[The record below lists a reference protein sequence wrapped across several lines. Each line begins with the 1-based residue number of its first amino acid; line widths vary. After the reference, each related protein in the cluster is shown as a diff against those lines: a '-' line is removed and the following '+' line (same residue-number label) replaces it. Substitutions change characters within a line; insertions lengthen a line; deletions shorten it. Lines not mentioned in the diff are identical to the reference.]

1 MNPIE
6 SQLRERFQVFAGR
19 EGRVSFAPGRVNLI
33 GEHTDYTAGFV
44 LPASLAM
51 RTWAAAAPRT
61 DSRLRVYSE
70 AHDEVAELPLD
81 STPSVARGEWSDYVI
96 GVAWA
101 LQRTGRRLRGADLY
115 ITGDLPIGSGLSSS
129 AALEVATAFALLDA
143 AQLEMPSPFEIA
155 RACQVAENQYVGS
168 RCGIM
173 DQFIATHGRRGGAML
188 LDCGTFDWREV
199 PLPASHRFI
208 VADTTVKHALARGE
222 YNIRRAECEEI
233 VSLAL
238 HRLPHRV
245 RLPDLTADE
254 VEKMFDEL
262 QPTLASRLR
271 HVITENRRVHETVAA
286 LETGDAVKVGTLLT
300 ASHASLRDDFEVSCR
315 ELDVMVD
322 LALGMPGV
330 RGARMIGGGFGGCT
344 LTLVDA
350 ALAAETVTR
359 LREEYADGMGLT
371 PTVFECEFGDA
382 AGVVP

>member
-1 MNPIE
+1 MTPSE
-6 SQLRERFQVFAGR
+6 QDLRERFKVFAGR
-19 EGRVSFAPGRVNLI
+19 DGRVSFAPGRVNLI

-51 RTWAAAAPRT
+51 RTWVASAPRT
-61 DSRLRVYSE
+61 DGRLRIYSE
-70 AHDEVAELPLD
+70 HHDEVAELPLD
-81 STPSVARGEWSDYVI
+81 STPSQARGEWSDYVV

-115 ITGDLPIGSGLSSS
+115 VTGDLPIGSGLSSS
-129 AALEVATAFALLDA
+129 AALEVATAYALLDVA
-143 AQLEMPSPFEIA
+143 GLETPSPFEIA
-155 RACQVAENQYVGS
+155 RTCQVAENQYVGA

-173 DQFIATHGRRGGAML
+173 DPFIATHGRRDGAML

-199 PLPASHRFI
+199 PLPMSHRFI

-238 HRLPHRV
+238 HRLPNRV
-245 RLPDLTADE
+245 RLADLTPQE
-254 VEKMFDEL
+254 VDKLSGEL
-262 QPTLASRLR
+262 QPALASRLR
-271 HVITENRRVHETVAA
+271 HLISENRRVHETVAA
-286 LETGDAVKVGTLLT
+286 LETGRAEKVGALLN

-322 LALGMPGV
+322 LAVGMPGV

-350 ALAAETVTR
+350 PLAAQTVAR
-359 LREEYADGMGLT
+359 LREEYAASMGVT
-371 PTVFECEFGDA
+371 PIVFECRFGDA
-382 AGVVP
+382 GGMLP

>member
-1 MNPIE
+1 MTFTE
-6 SQLRERFQVFAGR
+6 RELRERFRVFAGR

-51 RTWAAAAPRT
+51 RTWIAAAPRA
-61 DSRLRVYSE
+61 DGKLRVYS
-70 AHDEVAELPLD
+70 AYHDEVAELPLD
-81 STPSVARGEWSDYVI
+81 STPSSARGEWSDYVI

-101 LQRTGRRLRGADLY
+101 LQRTGRRLRSADLF
-115 ITGDLPIGSGLSSS
+115 IEGDLPIGSGLSAS
-129 AALEVATAFALLDA
+129 ASLEVATAFALLDV

-155 RACQVAENQYVGS
+155 RTCQVAENQYVGA

-173 DQFIATHGRRGGAML
+173 DQFIATHGSRDGAML

-199 PLPASHRFI
+199 PLPMSHRFI

-245 RLPDLTADE
+245 RLADLAAEE
-254 VEKMFDEL
+254 VEKLAGEL

-271 HVITENRRVHETVAA
+271 HVIGENRRVHETVAA
-286 LETGDAVKVGTLLT
+286 LERGNGATVGSLLT
-300 ASHASLRDDFEVSCR
+300 ASHASLRDDFEVSCP

-350 ALAAETVTR
+350 PLAAQTVER
-359 LREEYADGMGLT
+359 LREEYADATGVT
-371 PTVFECEFGDA
+371 PNVFECRFGDA
-382 AGVVP
+382 GGVLP